1 MTYPIRTKPRSL
13 RDWFA
18 SEPERFTRERSPKR
32 STFWAVVGLV
42 GLVSTVLVLL
52 NPDAVIDALGGTRRS
67 GLAMVG
73 AFVVPPV
80 MVVLGVVFQ
89 FVWAHRFR
97 VRDGGVV
104 ARGVLF
110 IVPESLDV
118 RDAFEAFATGGTSPE
133 RVYQAMRF
141 LSANK
146 VDPQVQTGQKIVALE
161 ASPADRLTFAGV
173 LRMDRTKRG
182 VMWIDQSP
190 LTIAGDHFFDPP
202 VMQAEASRSGA
213 GAATSGA

>member
-1 MTYPIRTKPRSL
+1 MRAFS
-13 RDWFA
+13 
-18 SEPERFTRERSPKR
+18 
-32 STFWAVVGLV
+32 VVV

-67 GLAMVG
+67 GLAIVG

-80 MVVLGVVFQ
+80 MVVLGIVFP
-89 FVWAHRFR
+89 FVWVHRFR
-97 VRDGGVV
+97 VRDGGV
-104 ARGVLF
+104 
-110 IVPESLDV
+110 
-118 RDAFEAFATGGTSPE
+118 
-133 RVYQAMRF
+133 
-141 LSANK
+141 
-146 VDPQVQTGQKIVALE
+146 VALE

-182 VMWIDQSP
+182 VMWIDQP
-190 LTIAGDHFFDPP
+190 PITIAGDHFFDPP